1 MVVNLPIVAEPQ
13 ERKRLDAQGPHA
25 IQLVQ
30 NSQPVEAKTAV
41 GEAVNILNAK
51 GIRAPVSDLHGAG
64 ALNWQAL
71 ITAKHSPD
79 ATHFIAEEDGYLNKA
94 KEMETELRGFV
105 FFTVYGD

>member
-79 ATHFIAEEDGYLNKA
+79 AEEDGYLNKA
-94 KEMETELRGFV
+94 KEMETELRGCC
-105 FFTVYGD
+105 FFTVYGDKEYL